1 MAVSVVSYAAWL
13 SLISKMAISKQH
25 AINVRRRVVEMDK
38 YGYRIGYE
46 GLSEEKARRLYE
58 NEEMLKDFLKGFH
71 KDWQKGFIRGL
82 HDRFG
87 SHNIIAK
94 TKDGFKFLL

>member
-1 MAVSVVSYAAWL
+1 MVIDVANYVVCLYIIVKTIL
-13 SLISKMAISKQH
+13 SRRH